1 MIKMARKNVRFSD
14 ETESEYGIKYLN
26 KKMAEYN
33 LDMNKTIER
42 VFAEHELF
50 QKMLNNHDE
59 LLVEKI
65 YGRFKRDLD
74 VIRVRTGYA
83 DKNARISLELWNGY
97 ILTNNQE
104 NYVTTELVETKALQ
118 QAREKV
124 EGDIAAYRQKKLERE
139 KKGEPVSDPT

>member
-1 MIKMARKNVRFSD
+1 MVSKHVRFS
-14 ETESEYGIKYLN
+14 EEEESDYGIAYLN
-26 KKMAEYN
+26 KKMAQYN
-33 LDMNKTIER
+33 LNMNQTIER
-42 VFAEHELF
+42 IFSEHELF
-50 QKMLNNHDE
+50 QKLLNNHDE

-65 YGRFKRDLD
+65 YERFKRDLD

>member
-1 MIKMARKNVRFSD
+1 MVSKHVRFS
-14 ETESEYGIKYLN
+14 EEEESDYGIAYLN
-26 KKMAEYN
+26 KKMAQYN
-33 LDMNKTIER
+33 LNMNQTIER
-42 VFAEHELF
+42 IFSEHELF
-50 QKMLNNHDE
+50 QKLLNNHDE

-65 YGRFKRDLD
+65 YERFKRDLD

-139 KKGEPVSDPT
+139 KKGEPVSDST

>member
-1 MIKMARKNVRFSD
+1 MVSKHVRFSD
-14 ETESEYGIKYLN
+14 EVESDYGIVYLN

-33 LDMNKTIER
+33 LNMNQTIER
-42 VFAEHELF
+42 IFSEHELF

-65 YGRFKRDLD
+65 YERFKRDLD

-83 DKNARISLELWNGY
+83 DKNARIGLELWNGY

-139 KKGEPVSDPT
+139 KKGESVSDPT